1 MFHLNWRPLPAVIGI
16 LAVEIF
22 IGACV
27 RDAWVRP
34 YAGDVLAVVLV
45 YASLRMVLAVPPP
58 ALATVSF
65 LVGAI
70 VEAIQYLGLPEIR
83 HPLLAVIVGATFSMG
98 RPGGLRRGCPHRL
111 VDRRKDAM
119 VVKTISDAQL
129 VGRRP

>member
-1 MFHLNWRPLPAVIGI
+1 MPAVIGI

-83 HPLLAVIVGATFSMG
+83 HPLLAVIVGATFQWED
-98 RPGGLRRGCPHRL
+98 L
-111 VDRRKDAM
+111 VAYAAGALIAWLIDA
-119 VVKTISDAQL
+119 KTPWWSNHS
-129 VGRRP
+129 

>member
-16 LAVEIF
+16 LAVEIY

-34 YAGDVLAVVLV
+34 YAGDLLAVVLV
-45 YASLRMVLAVPPP
+45 YATLRMVLALPAP

-70 VEAIQYLGLPEIR
+70 VEAIQYLGIPEILGIAH
-83 HPLLAVIVGATFSMG
+83 HPLLAVVVGATFQWEDLLAYAIG
-98 RPGGLRRGCPHRL
+98 ALIAL
-111 VDRRKDAM
+111 LIDA
-119 VVKTISDAQL
+119 KTRWWSNHS
-129 VGRRP
+129 

>member
-45 YASLRMVLAVPPP
+45 YASLRMVLAVPAP
-58 ALATVSF
+58 ALAAVSF
-65 LVGAI
+65 LVGAV
-70 VEAIQYLGLPEIR
+70 VEAIQYLGLPEILGFAR
-83 HPLLAVIVGATFSMG
+83 HPLLAVVVGSTFG
-98 RPGGLRRGCPHRL
+98 WEDL
-111 VDRRKDAM
+111 VAYAAGALIAWLIDA
-119 VVKTISDAQL
+119 KTRWWSKPSVTRNA
-129 VGRRP
+129 

>member
-16 LAVEIF
+16 LAVEIY

-34 YAGDVLAVVLV
+34 YAGDLLAVVLV
-45 YASLRMVLAVPPP
+45 YATLRMVLALPAP

-83 HPLLAVIVGATFSMG
+83 HPLLAVIVGATFQWED
-98 RPGGLRRGCPHRL
+98 L
-111 VDRRKDAM
+111 VAYAAGALIAWLIDA
-119 VVKTISDAQL
+119 KTRWWSKPS
-129 VGRRP
+129 VTRNS

>member
-83 HPLLAVIVGATFSMG
+83 HPLLAVIVGATFQWED
-98 RPGGLRRGCPHRL
+98 L
-111 VDRRKDAM
+111 VAYAAGALIAWLIDA
-119 VVKTISDAQL
+119 KTRWWSKPS
-129 VGRRP
+129 VTRNS

>member
-16 LAVEIF
+16 LAVEIYV
-22 IGACV
+22 GACV

-45 YASLRMVLAVPPP
+45 YAFLRMLLTLPAP

-70 VEAIQYLGLPEIR
+70 VEAIQYLGIPQALGLAR
-83 HPLLAVIVGATFSMG
+83 HPLLAVVVGATA
-98 RPGGLRRGCPHRL
+98 HWEDL
-111 VDRRKDAM
+111 VAYALGALIAWLIDA
-119 VVKTISDAQL
+119 KTPWWSNHS
-129 VGRRP
+129 

>member
-16 LAVEIF
+16 LAVEIY

-34 YAGDVLAVVLV
+34 YAGDLLAVVLV
-45 YASLRMVLAVPPP
+45 YATLRMVLALPAP

-70 VEAIQYLGLPEIR
+70 VEAIQYLGIPEILGIAH
-83 HPLLAVIVGATFSMG
+83 HPLLAVVVGTTFQWEDLLAYAIG
-98 RPGGLRRGCPHRL
+98 ALIAL
-111 VDRRKDAM
+111 LIDA
-119 VVKTISDAQL
+119 KTRWWSNHS
-129 VGRRP
+129 

>member
-16 LAVEIF
+16 LAVEIY

-34 YAGDVLAVVLV
+34 YAGDLLAVVLV
-45 YASLRMVLAVPPP
+45 YATLRMVLALPAP

-70 VEAIQYLGLPEIR
+70 VEAIQYLGIPEILGIAH
-83 HPLLAVIVGATFSMG
+83 HPLLAVVVGTTFQWEDLLAYAIG
-98 RPGGLRRGCPHRL
+98 ALIAL
-111 VDRRKDAM
+111 LLDA
-119 VVKTISDAQL
+119 KTRWWSNHS
-129 VGRRP
+129 